1 LERAFE
7 SFIGLLLGP
16 LALAL
21 ADVGPGGL
29 DVGHG
34 APVDG
39 IDVAASKVVKHVST
53 QLLAVHHLSFNAVD
67 DFASEAHELL
77 HEFRSQLLDRNLLEG
92 LEVLFFREGADH
104 STAISLLKE
113 GLKHTTNAVLLLD
126 TV

>member
-7 SFIGLLLGP
+7 SLIGLLLGP

-39 IDVAASKVVKHVST
+39 IDVAARKVVEHVST

-67 DFASEAHELL
+67 DLASEAHELL
-77 HEFRSQLLDRNLLEG
+77 HEFGSQLLDRDLLEG
-92 LEVLFFREGADH
+92 LEVLFFGEGADH
-104 STAISLLKE
+104 SAAISLLKE
-113 GLKHTTNAVLLLD
+113 GLKHTTNAVLLFD